1 MGNALEAP
9 VTEKDTVRF
18 ERDGRALKAQQHGG
32 LGDRKDKDTIWIIP
46 GDECSDGIA
55 AAACSMQGWRC
66 SMEDRL
72 CARMDLEGCPL
83 GVQHIFCL
91 FDGHGGDSVAE
102 YCRTYLAD
110 RIVQRIREAQALATT
125 SATKIEA
132 ATIAQSAQARVPANG
147 AGKAG
152 INEHPGG
159 RGGGRTFGDG
169 ERGSD
174 GGTATAAPYMVAG
187 CVRDACREVDAEVK
201 GTFFTPAGRYVAPR
215 VDDPLDVTPK
225 QQPPRA
231 SSSSGGFGEGVDQGR
246 PMSMEERLEKAK
258 RKPST
263 QADKSPARD
272 GDAGATKESSGET
285 NAGFTGGR
293 GDGSGN
299 ATDDTDGDPTGFST
313 CGTTSLIVVVSD
325 AFIICCNTGDSR
337 AVLASEGAS
346 RQLSVDHK
354 PDNRAERQRI
364 EAAGGK
370 VEHNRVEGKLAV
382 SRCIG
387 DHPFKSDPNIPLE
400 RQMVVCDPEVTV
412 IKRSDEDEFV
422 VMACDGVWDVMGNDE
437 ACFFLRKCIQEGN
450 RDLGRILEDMED
462 VCLAK
467 QSMDNMS
474 VLVIAFK
481 AAWEEGLH
489 LHKSARYILQWGCEE
504 VSRWLSTNNFGQ
516 YQDDFDKHY
525 IDGVQLLSLTE
536 ADLHHKLRLKKV
548 GLRKRLWQKLSP
560 LRSGYL
566 AWSKVELAAWLDHVG
581 LRDFQRAVVEKDI
594 DGRVLSTMTKAEM
607 RSLARNA
614 GLHKGSRRRLYS
626 VIDDLKAGGAD
637 GEWVALH
644 GSMLVGARYSGDGNG
659 GDPTG
664 DAWLRSPYPGP
675 SGHDASS
682 TSSSSS
688 CSSHGDCDGAYEG
701 EGREGNGSGPKRA
714 DRGRHQHRHDRHSQG
729 QHRHPSGG
737 GEGMVV
743 DPQGGG
749 INRGEEAPVV
759 VGQSAVPRKGSGMFT
774 LDGARRLSR
783 ALRRQ
788 SRPQAIPAPD
798 RDEERGGNALQGS
811 SSDPAQAS
819 VQALPGV

>member
-18 ERDGRALKAQQHGG
+18 ERDARALKQHDG

-46 GDECSDGIA
+46 GDECCDGIA

-72 CARMDLEGCPL
+72 CAKMDLEGCPL
-83 GVQHIFCL
+83 GVRHIFCL

-125 SATKIEA
+125 SATKAEA
-132 ATIAQSAQARVPANG
+132 ATIAQARVPANG
-147 AGKAG
+147 AGKRG
-152 INEHPGG
+152 NNEHPG
-159 RGGGRTFGDG
+159 DG
-169 ERGSD
+169 SV
-174 GGTATAAPYMVAG
+174 ATAAPYLVAD

-225 QQPPRA
+225 QQPIR
-231 SSSSGGFGEGVDQGR
+231 SSSSRGGFGDGVDQAR
-246 PMSMEERLEKAK
+246 PMTMEERLEKAK
-258 RKPST
+258 RKPLT
-263 QADKSPARD
+263 QASKSPAARD
-272 GDAGATKESSGET
+272 GEAGERKENGGET
-285 NAGFTGGR
+285 NAGLAGGW
-293 GDGSGN
+293 GDGGSN
-299 ATDDTDGDPTGFST
+299 ATDDVDGGPAVFST

-346 RQLSVDHK
+346 RPLSVDHK
-354 PDNRAERQRI
+354 PDNRTERQRI
-364 EAAGGK
+364 EAAGAK

-387 DHPFKSDPNIPLE
+387 DHPFKSDPKLPLE

-422 VMACDGVWDVMGNDE
+422 IMACDGVWDVMGNDE
-437 ACFFLRKCIQEGN
+437 ACFFLRKSIQEGN
-450 RDLGRILEDMED
+450 RDLGRILEEMED
-462 VCLAK
+462 ACLAK

-474 VLVIAFK
+474 VLIIAFK

-516 YQDDFDKHY
+516 YQDDFDKHC

-548 GLRKRLWQKLSP
+548 GLRKKLWQKLSP

-566 AWSKVELAAWLDHVG
+566 AWNTVELAAWLGHVG
-581 LRDFQRAVVEKDI
+581 LRDLQRAVVAKDI

-614 GLHKGSRRRLYS
+614 GLRKDSRRRLYA
-626 VIDDLKAGGAD
+626 VINDLKAGGAD

-644 GSMLVGARYSGDGNG
+644 GSMLLGARYNGDGNG
-659 GDPTG
+659 GDAAG

-675 SGHDASS
+675 SDHDASS
-682 TSSSSS
+682 TTSSSSS
-688 CSSHGDCDGAYEG
+688 CSSHDDCDGG
-701 EGREGNGSGPKRA
+701 GDGGGGNGRSPNRA
-714 DRGRHQHRHDRHSQG
+714 HRGRRRHQHDRHSQG
-729 QHRHPSGG
+729 QQRTGSVEGIVEPPGG
-737 GEGMVV
+737 NV
-743 DPQGGG
+743 
-749 INRGEEAPVV
+749 NLCEEAPVV
-759 VGQSAVPRKGSGMFT
+759 VGHSAVPRKGSGMFT

-788 SRPQAIPAPD
+788 SRPLANPAPIG
-798 RDEERGGNALQGS
+798 DEEKGGNALQGS
-811 SSDPAQAS
+811 SSDLARPP
-819 VQALPGV
+819 VEALPGV